1 MPKKLVQGVESCKQG
16 EDTLQKAL
24 KNYRQTI
31 FNQTLFMPT
40 TVVTEEQ
47 RQKLKPIFLDLN
59 TFDKSCLKKTF
70 QESFIASI
78 QVVLSG
84 VYPIVMTK
92 AILYLTYLDALYY
105 KVD

>member
-1 MPKKLVQGVESCKQG
+1 MTQDKLSPKYSGRF
-16 EDTLQKAL
+16 KAL

-70 QESFIASI
+70 LGII
-78 QVVLSG
+78 YRLNTG
-84 VYPIVMTK
+84 CT
-92 AILYLTYLDALYY
+92 
-105 KVD
+105 